1 MRVTFCGHKEVYDAE
16 AVEHWLRQVCSDLIA
31 QGADEFLCGGYGRF
45 DYLSATVLRDLKQ
58 QHPTIRLILV
68 LPYLN
73 STIITDGYDETI
85 YPPWNLFRKSSPFQ
99 DAMNGWYSKVTL
111 SSPIFFVTS
120 EVRQKH
126 YNMLAG
132 RKRRS
137 SYTTMTGGI
146 RNNAGSTQMRLSDNY
161 SYFCL
166 SNAHI
171 CTLSIR
177 SSKLCLLFPFYDGT
191 DLCD

>member
-73 STIITDGYDETI
+73 STILTDGYDETI
-85 YPPWNLFRKSSPFQ
+85 YPPLESVPKKFAISRRNEWMVLESDIIVAYVLRDFGGAEKTLQYARRK
-99 DAMNGWYSKVTL
+99 KKKIV
-111 SSPIFFVTS
+111 IF
-120 EVRQKH
+120 
-126 YNMLAG
+126 NND
-132 RKRRS
+132 RRD
-137 SYTTMTGGI
+137 
-146 RNNAGSTQMRLSDNY
+146 QE
-161 SYFCL
+161 
-166 SNAHI
+166 
-171 CTLSIR
+171 
-177 SSKLCLLFPFYDGT
+177 
-191 DLCD
+191 